1 MDRRQFL
8 TVLAGSAFSSMMSPA
23 EILAALPAE
32 EREALLASL
41 DVETRAYL
49 ATHWAFWARPD
60 QLPPDSD
67 WSMWLLLAGRGW
79 GKTRVGAEA
88 VRAAVYPPGSTPLT
102 GKGVESIALV
112 GETAADVRG
121 VMVEGRARGILAISP
136 KDFRPSYQPSNRTLE
151 WPNGA
156 KATTFNAVEPDQLRG
171 PEHDFAWGDE
181 LAKWRYAQETFDQLQ
196 FGMRIGRRPR
206 QVITTTPRPIAI
218 IKKLIERS
226 KMGPRII
233 VTRGRTLD
241 NAANLSGDFLEDI
254 LEKYQGTRL
263 GRQELDAEVLSD
275 LPGALWS
282 LDEIEA
288 HRLIEHPALRRI
300 VVAVDPAV
308 SSREISDDPGTHGV
322 IAAGLG
328 EDGRGYVLTDQ
339 SLQGTPGEWA
349 RRVVQT
355 YDDLNADTVVAEINQ
370 GGEMV
375 KSTLRSVRPTLP
387 VVLVRA
393 TRGKHVRAEPI
404 AALYEQGRIS
414 HVGNFPELE
423 DQLCLFTN
431 SGFEGQ
437 DSPDRAD
444 ALVWALNNLF
454 SDIIY
459 HTGPEPE
466 PEPRRRRD
474 YGAEDD
480 DPAASWKV
488 L

>member
-1 MDRRQFL
+1 MQ
-8 TVLAGSAFSSMMSPA
+8 SPA
-23 EILAALPAE
+23 EMLARLPASERAAELEALDGEARAAL
-32 EREALLASL
+32 
-41 DVETRAYL
+41 ETQ
-49 ATHWAFWARPD
+49 WSFWARPD
-60 QLPPDSD
+60 QRMPLGEWSIWLP
-67 WSMWLLLAGRGW
+67 LAGRGW
-79 GKTRVGAEA
+79 GKTRVGAET
-88 VRAAVYPPGSTPLT
+88 VRQKVYPEGSTPLT
-102 GKGVESIALV
+102 GRGVSRIALIA
-112 GETAADVRG
+112 ETSADARD
-121 VMVEGRARGILAISP
+121 VMVEGESGLLAIHP
-136 KDFRPSYQPSNRTLE
+136 KDTRPAYEPSKRRLT

-156 KATTFNAVEPDQLRG
+156 RATLFNAVEPDQLRG
-171 PEHDFAWGDE
+171 PQHDFAWGDE

-196 FGMRIGRRPR
+196 FGLRVGKNPQ
-206 QVITTTPRPIAI
+206 QVHTTTPRPIPVI
-218 IKKLIERS
+218 RMLIKQSLTDPS
-226 KMGPRII
+226 I
-233 VTRGRTLD
+233 VVTKGRTLD
-241 NAANLSGDFLEDI
+241 NASNLAPTFI
-254 LEKYQGTRL
+254 RKIVARYAGTRL
-263 GRQELDAEVLSD
+263 GRQELDAEVLED

-282 LDEIEA
+282 REEIEL
-288 HRLIEHPALRRI
+288 HRLREAPALRRI

-308 SSREISDDPGTHGV
+308 SSMESSDEPGTHGV

-355 YDDLNADTVVAEINQ
+355 YDDLGADTVVAEINQ

-375 KSTLRSVRPTLP
+375 KSTLRSVRSTLP

-414 HVGNFPELE
+414 HVGSFPELE

-454 SDIIY
+454 ADIIY

-466 PEPRRRRD
+466 PERARRRD

-480 DPAASWKV
+480 EPAASWKV

>member
-8 TVLAGSAFSSMMSPA
+8 TALGASIYSIQSPA
-23 EILAALPAE
+23 EILGSLPVEERDRWLSGLDAETLAALWTLWE
-32 EREALLASL
+32 
-41 DVETRAYL
+41 
-49 ATHWAFWARPD
+49 FWSRPD
-60 QLPPDSD
+60 QMMPSGD
-67 WSMWLLLAGRGW
+67 WSIWLPLAGRGW
-79 GKTRVGAEA
+79 GKTRVGSET
-88 VRAAVYPPGSTPLT
+88 VRMKVYPPGSTPLM
-102 GKGVESIALV
+102 GRGVSRIALIA
-112 GETAADVRG
+112 ETSADARD
-121 VMVEGRARGILAISP
+121 VMVEGESGLLAIHP
-136 KDFRPSYQPSNRTLE
+136 KDTRPVYEPSKGRLT

-156 KATTFNAVEPDQLRG
+156 RATLFNAVEPDQLRG
-171 PEHDFAWGDE
+171 PQHDFAWGDE

-196 FGMRIGRRPR
+196 FGLRVGENPQ
-206 QVITTTPRPIAI
+206 QVHTTTPRPIPVI
-218 IKKLIERS
+218 RMLIKQSLTDPS
-226 KMGPRII
+226 I
-233 VTRGRTLD
+233 VVTKGRTLD
-241 NAANLSGDFLEDI
+241 NASNLAPPFLRKIIER
-254 LEKYQGTRL
+254 YQGTRL
-263 GRQELDAEVLSD
+263 GRQELDAEVLED

-282 LDEIEA
+282 RESIEA
-288 HRLIEHPALRRI
+288 HRLREAPAMRRI

-322 IAAGLG
+322 VAAGLG
-328 EDGRGYVLTDQ
+328 EDGRGYVLTDS
-339 SLQGTPGEWA
+339 SLQGTPGMWS
-349 RRVVQT
+349 RRVVDT
-355 YDDLNADTVVAEINQ
+355 YDDLGADTVVAEINQ

-454 SDIIY
+454 ADIIY

-466 PEPRRRRD
+466 PARRPRRD
-474 YGAEDD
+474 YGDVESA
-480 DPAASWKV
+480 AASWKV